1 MDKEIILLA
10 LTGVMVVAAAVAI
23 SSQIGGS
30 ARKIRQEENIPIL
43 DDDDFLKDLYQFGS
57 C

>member
-10 LTGVMVVAAAVAI
+10 LTGVMVVAAVVAI
-23 SSQIGGS
+23 SSQMGGS

-43 DDDDFLKDLYQFGS
+43 DNDDFLKDLYQFGS